1 MATRTREDRRLRLLS
16 AVCLALPEV
25 ERTLCGAHADF
36 RVHGKIFA
44 YYLKNHG
51 GDGITAACVKAR
63 LGEHVEHVK
72 RAPTRFYL
80 PQFIG
85 RRGWFGVRLDQGDI
99 DWDELKDLVVVS
111 YNLAAPK
118 DRRTAPAPLANALT
132 ARSLVRG
139 APAPELTVSRDTAQL
154 VDGNLLN
161 AARIAEEQSKRETPL
176 RPTAMPGA
184 AGITRSGGVR
194 GRR

>member
-16 AVCLALPEV
+16 AVCLALPEA
-25 ERTLCGAHADF
+25 ERTVCGAHADF

-44 YYLKNHG
+44 YYLRNHG

-63 LGEHVEHVK
+63 LGEHVQHVQ
-72 RAPTRFYL
+72 RAPNRFYL

-99 DWDELKDLVVVS
+99 DWDEVKALVAVS

-118 DRRTAPAPLANALT
+118 ELRTEPAPLANTLT
-132 ARSLVRG
+132 VRSLVRG
-139 APAPELTVSRDTAQL
+139 APASPLTVSRANAQL
-154 VDGNLLN
+154 VDANLLN
-161 AARIAEEQSKRETPL
+161 AARLAEEQIKRDAAL
-176 RPTAMPGA
+176 RPPAMPGA
-184 AGITRSGGVR
+184 AGVSQSGGAR

>member
-16 AVCLALPEV
+16 AVCLALPDA

-63 LGEHVEHVK
+63 LGEHVQHVQ

-85 RRGWFGVRLDQGDI
+85 RRGWFGVRLDLGDI
-99 DWDELKDLVVVS
+99 DWDEVKALVAVS

-118 DRRTAPAPLANALT
+118 DLRTALAPVANALT
-132 ARSLVRG
+132 VRTLVRG
-139 APAPELTVSRDTAQL
+139 ALAPELAVNRATAQL
-154 VDGNLLN
+154 VDTNL
-161 AARIAEEQSKRETPL
+161 L

-184 AGITRSGGVR
+184 VGIIQSAGVR
-194 GRR
+194 SRR